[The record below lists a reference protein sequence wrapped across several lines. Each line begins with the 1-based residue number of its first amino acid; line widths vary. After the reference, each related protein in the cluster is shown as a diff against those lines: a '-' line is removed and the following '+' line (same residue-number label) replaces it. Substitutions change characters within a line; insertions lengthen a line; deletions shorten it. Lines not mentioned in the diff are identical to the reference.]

1 MRSSEPGCGARPRS
15 APGAQGAAGAQGGAG
30 APGSVG
36 APGAARAV
44 RTSGAAPRAL
54 SRRERIGRAL
64 VPYAYLSPTILL
76 LVVLMVV
83 PIVMVIG
90 YSLMDGVITV
100 RQSHVVG
107 LCNYVEI
114 LTGAKFR
121 TALSNTFWFVG
132 ASVVAHMIIGLGFA
146 MLLNSESVSRATKTI
161 FRTLF
166 VLPWLLTIAIV
177 AILWRLLLNPNGIV
191 NAILSGIGAISSQ
204 HEWLADPGSAL
215 AVVTCINIWSGY
227 PFFMISILAGLQGI
241 PRDLYEAAEV
251 DGAGPVR
258 RFWSITIPQLKPIIV
273 SMALLD
279 LIWTS
284 QQFALIWMTTG
295 GGPLSATEMLSTFT
309 YKLAF
314 SEYDFAGASAS
325 AVIVLVLSMILAF
338 FYVRSQRA
346 RD

>member
-1 MRSSEPGCGARPRS
+1 MRSSEPG
-15 APGAQGAAGAQGGAG
+15 PGADRPGHPGDRAPSAGPVRVAPSARGG
-30 APGSVG
+30 
-36 APGAARAV
+36 
-44 RTSGAAPRAL
+44 APRAL
-54 SRRERIGRAL
+54 PRRERLKRAL

-107 LCNYVEI
+107 LRNYVEI

-273 SMALLD
+273 PMALLD

>member
-1 MRSSEPGCGARPRS
+1 MRSSEPG
-15 APGAQGAAGAQGGAG
+15 PGADRPGRPGDRAPSAGSAGPVRVAPSARGG
-30 APGSVG
+30 
-36 APGAARAV
+36 
-44 RTSGAAPRAL
+44 APRAL
-54 SRRERIGRAL
+54 PRRERLQRAL

>member
-1 MRSSEPGCGARPRS
+1 MRSSEPG
-15 APGAQGAAGAQGGAG
+15 PGADRPGRPGDRAPSAGSAGPVRVAPSARGG
-30 APGSVG
+30 
-36 APGAARAV
+36 
-44 RTSGAAPRAL
+44 APRAL
-54 SRRERIGRAL
+54 PRRERLKRAL

>member
-1 MRSSEPGCGARPRS
+1 MRSSEPG
-15 APGAQGAAGAQGGAG
+15 PGADRPGRPGDRAPSAGSAGPVRVAPSARGG
-30 APGSVG
+30 
-36 APGAARAV
+36 
-44 RTSGAAPRAL
+44 APRAL
-54 SRRERIGRAL
+54 PRRERLKRAL

-251 DGAGPVR
+251 DGAGPIR
-258 RFWSITIPQLKPIIV
+258 RFWSITIPQLRPIIV

>member
-1 MRSSEPGCGARPRS
+1 MRSSEPG
-15 APGAQGAAGAQGGAG
+15 PGADRPGHPGDRAPSAGPVRVAPSARGG
-30 APGSVG
+30 
-36 APGAARAV
+36 
-44 RTSGAAPRAL
+44 APRAL
-54 SRRERIGRAL
+54 PRRERLKRAL

-107 LCNYVEI
+107 LRNYVEI

-132 ASVVAHMIIGLGFA
+132 ASVVFA

>member
-1 MRSSEPGCGARPRS
+1 MRSSEPG
-15 APGAQGAAGAQGGAG
+15 PGADRPGRPGDRAPSAGSAGPVRVAPSARGG
-30 APGSVG
+30 
-36 APGAARAV
+36 
-44 RTSGAAPRAL
+44 APRAL
-54 SRRERIGRAL
+54 PRRERLKRAL

-251 DGAGPVR
+251 DGAGPIR
-258 RFWSITIPQLKPIIV
+258 RFWSITIPQLRPIIV

-314 SEYDFAGASAS
+314 SEYDFSGASAS
-325 AVIVLVLSMILAF
+325 AVIVLLLSMILAF
-338 FYVRSQRA
+338 FYVRSQKA

>member
-1 MRSSEPGCGARPRS
+1 MRSSEPGRGTGRPEGPEQPGRPGSPARSRRCGAP
-15 APGAQGAAGAQGGAG
+15 
-30 APGSVG
+30 
-36 APGAARAV
+36 
-44 RTSGAAPRAL
+44 PRAL
-54 SRRERIGRAL
+54 PRRERIGRAL

-107 LCNYVEI
+107 LRNYVEI

-177 AILWRLLLNPNGIV
+177 PLLNPNEIV
-191 NAILSGIGAISSQ
+191 NAILSDIGAISSQ